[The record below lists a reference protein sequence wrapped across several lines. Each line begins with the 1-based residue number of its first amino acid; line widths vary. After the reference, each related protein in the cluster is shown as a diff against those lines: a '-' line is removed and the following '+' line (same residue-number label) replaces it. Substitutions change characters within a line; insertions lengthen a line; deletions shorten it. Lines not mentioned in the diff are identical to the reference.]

1 MPPKE
6 IKHQCNNFHNCFM
19 CTELIVPWNLSVK
32 IVLKKSI
39 NNFLIKKK
47 EGDPFS
53 LNFRLD
59 LEN

>member
-1 MPPKE
+1 
-6 IKHQCNNFHNCFM
+6 ILWYGGVGLHG
-19 CTELIVPWNLSVK
+19 IWNLSVK